1 MERMGEDGTSRLR
14 GSDAWVVRMRRGNRD
29 RVVQNRCVAVD
40 RSGPWKM
47 GLVDALA
54 ESLQEKAYCLA
65 VSGVDKS
72 QT

>member
-1 MERMGEDGTSRLR
+1 
-14 GSDAWVVRMRRGNRD
+14 MRRGNRD

-54 ESLQEKAYCLA
+54 ESLQRESVLLA
-65 VSGVDKS
+65 ASGVDKS
-72 QT
+72 QTMKIWLSELQMSVWKSGSRGQ

>member
-1 MERMGEDGTSRLR
+1 
-14 GSDAWVVRMRRGNRD
+14 
-29 RVVQNRCVAVD
+29 VD

-65 VSGVDKS
+65 ASGVDKS